1 MLYKQFLD
9 FYNEKM
15 AKNSLWEHW
24 FTEEILTSNLHD
36 PETLSYLNHET
47 AIQRKINYIL
57 EKIDDNVTSPK
68 DRLDIIK
75 SALNIQDE
83 TAIQHKINYTLE
95 KIGDKVLSPKDRLEI
110 IKSALNI
117 QDESAIKE
125 IMWKNYRNKYF
136 WTLEI
141 ESLNDTNKKKTIHI
155 LERSPED
162 IAEIKRLRAERK
174 AEKHERKERWKRK
187 WVQTTIKFPKD
198 KE

>member
-57 EKIDDNVTSPK
+57 EKIDDKVTSPK

-83 TAIQHKINYTLE
+83 
-95 KIGDKVLSPKDRLEI
+95 
-110 IKSALNI
+110 
-117 QDESAIKE
+117 SAIKE
-125 IMWKNYRNKYF
+125 IMWKYYRNKYF
-136 WTLEI
+136 WTLKI
-141 ESLNDTNKKKTIHI
+141 ESLNDTTKKKTIHI